1 VLYKIAIR
9 VFALAVTAF
18 GCSSSGPSGAAG
30 AGGGAARGAIGGAA
44 GAGGLARS
52 GCGVAPPAVGPSN
65 PQTINVTDNTG
76 ATIPRQFYVSVPS
89 NYDPSRPYRLI
100 FAWHYYSGSASGLAA
115 IDSGGAPD
123 AATTTGPPPVPGY
136 YGVQPL
142 LPDAIYVA
150 GQGLST
156 TPGDATTSSWTNA
169 NDEDIAFTKSMI
181 AWIESNFCVDSA
193 RILSVGMSVGG
204 YMSNTV
210 GCEMPDVFRAIAVMS
225 GAAPG
230 SACKSH
236 DIAAWMT
243 HGTADTTI
251 SISSDETARDQ
262 FLADNYCGATMEPVD
277 PSPCVSYDGCDSGYP
292 VVWCPVEGEGHAIP
306 TFAAGGIATFFSQF

>member
-1 VLYKIAIR
+1 MLEKLAIPF
-9 VFALAVTAF
+9 FALAVTTF
-18 GCSSSGPSGAAG
+18 GCSSGSSSGTAGAGSGAAMG
-30 AGGGAARGAIGGAA
+30 GSGGAGGAA
-44 GAGGLARS
+44 GMAKS

-65 PQTINVTDNTG
+65 PQMINVTDSTG
-76 ATIPRQFYVSVPS
+76 ATTSRQFYVSIPT
-89 NYDPSRPYRLI
+89 NYDPGTPYRLI

-123 AATTTGPPPVPGY
+123 AGATTGPPPVPGF

-150 GQGLST
+150 GQGLPT
-156 TPGDATTSSWTNA
+156 TPGDATTSSWTNT
-169 NDEDIAFTKSMI
+169 NGGDIAFAKAMI
-181 AWIESNFCVDSA
+181 AWLESKFCVDPA
-193 RILSVGMSVGG
+193 RIVSVGMSVGG
-204 YMSNTV
+204 DMSNAI

-225 GAAPG
+225 GAAAE

-243 HGTADTTI
+243 HGTDDTTI

-262 FLADNYCGATMEPVD
+262 YVADNHCGTTMEPVD

-306 TFAAGGIATFFSQF
+306 SFAAGGIATFFSQF